1 MRSLAIGVAA
11 VLALV
16 TVAPAFAQENGA
28 YAPSS
33 QSNPNQPINPRAQSA
48 YDQAQDAARKSNSKK
63 DKSSKDKSSAAAP
76 DEKSKA
82 KGMAEAPALMQQ
94 TGYACTI
101 GEANYV
107 GSSKAKNAEGKEVT
121 TNVYEVTCS
130 EGLGYLILAKEGQT
144 PEAFDCLKLST
155 NAAKTGGKLTC
166 ALPGNADFNKALQP
180 LMAKSG
186 ETCTVNKS
194 RWVGT
199 SAESKIDEY
208 EVGCAEG
215 GADILVVPQ
224 PGSTKTLA
232 AESCLQASR
241 IGIAC
246 EYFTKEQIIAQIKA
260 LAAPAN
266 RTACQVSDAGYVGQ
280 SSTNK
285 HVFYELACSDGKSGF
300 MLETDAAGKYL
311 NAIDCARAGGIAGG
325 CKLTTVSEG
334 DTSDAATYTKL
345 AKEIG
350 YDCAVT
356 SYRSFG
362 MEQNGGREIVELACS
377 NHPAGAVAFMP
388 TSKGQTGDWINCA
401 RAEARGLKCGLNKPE
416 ATYALINEQLKAKG
430 KDCPVNGARGMGST
444 AQGEDYVEVTCSSG
458 GGLVLK
464 YAAGKDNLTDV
475 LACAQAKGIGGGCK
489 LQK

>member
-1 MRSLAIGVAA
+1 MRFLAIGLAA
-11 VLALV
+11 AL
-16 TVAPAFAQENGA
+16 AFAGLSPVTA
-28 YAPSS
+28 HAA
-33 QSNPNQPINPRAQSA
+33 QPAASGP
-48 YDQAQDAARKSNSKK
+48 DA
-63 DKSSKDKSSAAAP
+63 
-76 DEKSKA
+76 KSKA
-82 KGMAEAPALMQQ
+82 KGQAEAPALMQQ

-101 GEANYV
+101 SDATYLGA
-107 GSSKAKNAEGKEVT
+107 SKAKNEEGKEVT
-121 TNVYEVTCS
+121 TNVYEVACT
-130 EGLGYLILAKEGQT
+130 EGLGYLVMAKEGAT
-144 PEAFDCLKLST
+144 PEAYDCLKLAT
-155 NAAKTGGKLTC
+155 NAAKTGGKLVC
-166 ALPGNADFNKALQP
+166 SLPENTDFNKALQP
-180 LMAKSG
+180 LVTKAG
-186 ETCTVNKS
+186 ERCTVNKT
-194 RWVGT
+194 RWVGS

-241 IGIAC
+241 IGVVC
-246 EYFTKEQIIAQIKA
+246 EFFPKEQIVAQIKA

-266 RTACQVSDAGYVGQ
+266 RTACQVTDATYVGQ
-280 SSTNK
+280 SSSNK
-285 HVFYELACSDGKSGF
+285 HVFYELACADGKSGY
-300 MLETDAAGKYL
+300 MLETDEAGKYV
-311 NAIDCARAGGIAGG
+311 NTIDCARAAGIAGG
-325 CKLTTVSEG
+325 CKLTTVSVG

-345 AKEIG
+345 AHEIG
-350 YDCAVT
+350 YDCNVT

-377 NHPAGAVAFMP
+377 NQAGGAVAFLP
-388 TSKGQTGDWINCA
+388 TAKGQTGEWINCA

-416 ATYALINEQLKAKG
+416 ATYALINTQLKAKG

-444 AQGEDYVEVTCSSG
+444 AQGEDYVEVTCSTG

-464 YAAGKDNLTDV
+464 YAPGKDNLSDV